1 MPAFLFCYK
10 KLPLIHQ
17 ADNMRKGFL
26 ILLFFTSFLS
36 AQSDSTVVDHK
47 YLEDQV
53 YFNLSYIQ
61 LMNLPNEI
69 SQSGFS
75 FGLYGGFIKDF
86 PLNPKRNIGFGLG
99 LGYGFSN
106 FYFDVNLPAAEP
118 VDTEP
123 ITIKNNKIL
132 LHKVEF
138 PVELRFR
145 NSTATRYKFWRFYP
159 GIKFAYVFAQNT
171 SFGKSLDYNDD
182 IIDVNDFI
190 YGLTFSVGYNK
201 WNLQFYYGLNDLF
214 TNNINNDNDIQIN
227 DFRIGLIFYIF

>member
-1 MPAFLFCYK
+1 M
-10 KLPLIHQ
+10 IHQ

-61 LMNLPNEI
+61 LLNLPDEI

-75 FGLYGGFIKDF
+75 FGLYGGFIKDL
-86 PLNPKRNIGFGLG
+86 PLNPRRNIGLGLG

-106 FYFDVNLPAAEP
+106 YYFNVNLPVVEP
-118 VDTEP
+118 VTTEP
-123 ITIKNNKIL
+123 TTIKNNKIL
-132 LHKVEF
+132 LHKVEV

-145 NSTATRYKFWRFYP
+145 NSTSTRYKFWRFYP
-159 GIKFAYVFAQNT
+159 GVKFAYVFAQNT
-171 SFGKSLDYNDD
+171 SYGKNLDFEGD
-182 IIDVNDFI
+182 IMDVTDFI
-190 YGLTFSVGYNK
+190 YGFTFSAGYNK
-201 WNLQFYYGLNDLF
+201 WNLQLYYGLNDLL
-214 TNNINNDNDIQIN
+214 TGNANNDFDIAIN

>member
-1 MPAFLFCYK
+1 
-10 KLPLIHQ
+10 
-17 ADNMRKGFL
+17 MRKGFL

-61 LMNLPNEI
+61 LLNLPDEI

-75 FGLYGGFIKDF
+75 FGLYGGFIKDL
-86 PLNPKRNIGFGLG
+86 PLNPRRNIGLGLG

-106 FYFDVNLPAAEP
+106 YYFNVNLPVVEP
-118 VDTEP
+118 VDDEP
-123 ITIKNNKIL
+123 TTIKNNKIL

-138 PVELRFR
+138 PVEIRFR

-159 GIKFAYVFAQNT
+159 GVKFAYVFAQNK
-171 SFGKSLDYNDD
+171 SFGKNLEFEDD
-182 IIDVNDFI
+182 EILKVNDFI
-190 YGLTFSVGYNK
+190 YGFTFSVGYNK
-201 WNLQFYYGLNDLF
+201 WNLQLYYGLNDLF
-214 TNNINNDNDIQIN
+214 TNSMSNNHNVKIN